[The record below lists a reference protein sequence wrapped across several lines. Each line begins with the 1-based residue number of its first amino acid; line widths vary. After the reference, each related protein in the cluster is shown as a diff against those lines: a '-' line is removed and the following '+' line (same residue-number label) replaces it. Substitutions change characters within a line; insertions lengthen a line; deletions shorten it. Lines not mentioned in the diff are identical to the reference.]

1 MPHIPVCLLSPVR
14 IPLLIAMV
22 KFAECLKGRVTDNE
36 TKRPTTFIVSE
47 RGIETFS
54 ATNSVRKE
62 RIETF
67 LSNKENQELILV
79 PCGFLAVTRLGPPYI
94 YRYVEDWLRQ
104 TNTIIFT
111 FQLHLH
117 NTRADD

>member
-1 MPHIPVCLLSPVR
+1 MKV
-14 IPLLIAMV
+14 
-22 KFAECLKGRVTDNE
+22 RVTDNE
-36 TKRPTTFIVSE
+36 TKRPATFIVSE
-47 RGIETFS
+47 LGIETFS
-54 ATNSVRKE
+54 ATNSARKD

-79 PCGFLAVTRLGPPYI
+79 LCGFLAVTRLGPPYI
-94 YRYVEDWLRQ
+94 NRFSKDWFRK

-117 NTRADD
+117 TTRDDD

>member
-1 MPHIPVCLLSPVR
+1 M
-14 IPLLIAMV
+14 A
-22 KFAECLKGRVTDNE
+22 T
-36 TKRPTTFIVSE
+36 
-47 RGIETFS
+47 
-54 ATNSVRKE
+54 ATNSVRKDI
-62 RIETF
+62 IETF

-94 YRYVEDWLRQ
+94 NRFSKDWLRQ

-117 NTRADD
+117 TTRDDD